1 MRTRICGVTLGL
13 WLLAVSASA
22 QAQPTVGTL
31 CQSSPGVWEPCGASG
46 GGGSFNGLLLD
57 AASGDPITDTA
68 NDALR
73 VNVVAGSASG
83 TTDAD
88 DASIAAGQTGLGLN
102 ASLSMA
108 FDGTVWRRLTFG
120 TAGTASAQVLT
131 IQGVAS
137 MTPVQVSQ
145 ATAASLNATV
155 VGTGTFATQV
165 DGAALTALQLIDNIP
180 ITIGSTTSGQSGALV
195 MGAVTTSAP
204 TYTTAQSHPLSLD
217 TTGSLRVAITSGAGS
232 GGTAL
237 ADDADFTAGTTSFT
251 PFGGFY
257 QSTVTACTDGDACA
271 ARVTAGRAVT
281 VALVNPD
288 GSAATYA
295 TDATVGTA
303 APTTGPLINGIYKEF
318 DGSALPTTTN
328 VNTEGEASPVATSL
342 QGVQY
347 VMLVSEDGSLE
358 RGTSTTPMVVG
369 DGSGALNTIIDSG
382 TVTTVSTVTSV
393 SQLGGSAVPVED
405 AAETAGGTGVYA
417 MAVRRDTLASSAGTT
432 GDNTTL
438 NSNERGAL
446 YVQPTA
452 GVNGGADALSYISAG
467 STEDEHA
474 VKATAGT
481 LYSITVTNTNAAVR
495 YLKCENDTAANTAP
509 GTDTPEFRMAI
520 PGATTGAGFTTSF
533 PMGWSFSTALTC
545 WLVTGAADSDVA
557 EVAANEIMVFYTYR

>member
-1 MRTRICGVTLGL
+1 MTKRICGVTLGL
-13 WLLAVSASA
+13 WMLAVSASA

-31 CQSSPGVWEPCGASG
+31 CQSTPGVWTPCEPG

-57 AASGDPITDTA
+57 AASGDPVTDTV

-257 QSTVTACTDGDACA
+257 QSTVTACTDGDTCA
-271 ARVTAGRAVT
+271 AGITTGRAVK
-281 VALVNPD
+281 VALSNPD

-295 TDATVGTA
+295 TDMTVGSA
-303 APTTGPLINGIYKEF
+303 FGTTGPGLMSAYKEF

-328 VNTEGEASPVATSL
+328 VGTENEANPIATSL

-347 VMLVSEDGSLE
+347 VMVVSEDGALE
-358 RGTSTTPMVVG
+358 RGTATTP
-369 DGSGALNTIIDSG
+369 
-382 TVTTVSTVTSV
+382 TVT
-393 SQLGGSAVPVED
+393 QP
-405 AAETAGGTGVYA
+405 AAA
-417 MAVRRDTLASSAGTT
+417 AS
-432 GDNTTL
+432 
-438 NSNERGAL
+438 
-446 YVQPTA
+446 
-452 GVNGGADALSYISAG
+452 GGADGLSYISAG

-533 PMGWSFSTALTC
+533 PVGFSFSTALTC

-557 EVAANEIMVFYTYR
+557 EVAANEIMVFYSFK